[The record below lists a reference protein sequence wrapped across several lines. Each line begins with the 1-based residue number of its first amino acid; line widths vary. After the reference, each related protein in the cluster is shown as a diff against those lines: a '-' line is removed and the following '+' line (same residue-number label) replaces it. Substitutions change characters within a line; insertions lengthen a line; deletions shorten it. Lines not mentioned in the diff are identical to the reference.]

1 MNSKKG
7 ISLVALVV
15 TIIILLI
22 LAGVTVALTIGKDST
37 TTRAIESKIDSRYAT
52 AMDKVKIR
60 ETELGVSKFKDQ
72 DGSTAKEFVESLFDE
87 GILIPLEDS
96 YEPDYSKVY
105 IGKIEEGV
113 YKYTID
119 IIELEDDDI
128 DVGPITFTF
137 NLNGGTINSSPD
149 NEVRVGEKGTTFIM
163 PQNPIKENNIF
174 DGWSPSVPD
183 TFDSTKSFIAKWT
196 PMMNTFTFN
205 LDGGN
210 VDGSGAN
217 QLRSGVYG
225 AEVTKPKNP
234 VKNNFDFNGWSP
246 SVPNKF
252 DGNKTFMAQWKPKTY
267 TITYNLN
274 GGLYHNSAVNPTRKV
289 GYNNMPPEIEPTKS
303 GQTFMGWTPELT
315 VANSNKTYTAVWS
328 IPMVLELKKASLN
341 EEILIPITFSSGQSA
356 LISNNGSVYTQ
367 HSSDYPFITNN
378 VAANT
383 PFTVKV
389 AGRIKGFGYG
399 SYYDESKQLYQL
411 KAWGELGATSYKFS
425 GFSNGVTYGIGS
437 LSGTI
442 PKPTLNSFANFHST
456 ATSSMFYN
464 CINLTGSIPTGLFD
478 NCPNVASFY
487 NTFDGCNSLTG
498 SIPVG
503 LFDKCPNVLTFAYTF
518 SGCNNLIG
526 NIPVGLFDKCPNVTT
541 FNSVFSNC
549 KSLTGSIPT
558 GLFDNCSN
566 VTGFNHSFYN
576 CNSLTGN
583 IPGTL
588 FLNCPKVTDFA
599 NTFHGCNGLTGNIP
613 GNLFLNCTKV
623 TSFIWT
629 FNNCSELTGSIPGT
643 LFANCSEVQNFS
655 HVFSNSSN
663 LTGLSGDLFLNC
675 LKVTSFDN
683 AFSSCYGLTEIPTGL
698 FDNCPNVTT
707 FVYTFFGCNGLTG
720 SIPVGLFD
728 NCPNVTTFAY
738 TFFSCNGLTGS
749 IPVGLFDNCPN
760 TTSFVCTFSGCN
772 SLTGSIPT
780 GLFDNCQNVTSFY
793 WTFYNCNALTGNALP
808 LWNRT
813 GVQGTQC
820 YRFCTLLTGYYDDNV
835 IPAAWK

>member
-274 GGLYHNSAVNPTRKV
+274 GGIYNNSAVNPTRKV

-303 GQTFMGWTPELT
+303 GQTFMGWTPEFT
-315 VANSNKTYTAVWS
+315 VANSNKTYTAMWA
-328 IPMVLELKKASLN
+328 IPMEIIMTKASVN
-341 EEILIPITFSSGQSA
+341 EEILIPLEFGTSQFA
-356 LISNNGSVYTQ
+356 LISNNGGEYIEYNSKHPT
-367 HSSDYPFITNN
+367 ITNT
-378 VAANT
+378 VGAGT
-383 PFTVKV
+383 PFSVKI
-389 AGRIKGFGYG
+389 AGRIKKF
-399 SYYDESKQLYQL
+399 SYSFTSTQHKNQIN
-411 KAWGELGATSYKFS
+411 KIISWGELGTEEYRFS
-425 GFSNGVTYGIGS
+425 GAPPAGGTIVGCLNLT
-437 LSGTI
+437 GTI
-442 PKPTLNSFANFHST
+442 PTPSTNSFINVIILDGV
-456 ATSSMFYN
+456 FYD
-464 CINLTGSIPTGLFD
+464 CSGLTGSIP
-478 NCPNVASFY
+478 
-487 NTFDGCNSLTG
+487 
-498 SIPVG
+498 I
-503 LFDKCPNVLTFAYTF
+503 
-518 SGCNNLIG
+518 
-526 NIPVGLFDKCPNVTT
+526 GLFDKCPNVTT
-541 FNSVFSNC
+541 FFGAFHKCSG
-549 KSLTGSIPT
+549 LTGSIPEGIFDKCPNVT
-558 GLFDNCSN
+558 SFVYAFHNCSGLTGSIPEGLFDNCSHATN
-566 VTGFNHSFYN
+566 FFG
-576 CNSLTGN
+576 
-583 IPGTL
+583 L
-588 FLNCPKVTDFA
+588 FQV
-599 NTFHGCNGLTGNIP
+599 
-613 GNLFLNCTKV
+613 
-623 TSFIWT
+623 
-629 FNNCSELTGSIPGT
+629 CSGLTGSIPAN
-643 LFANCSEVQNFS
+643 LFANCSSAINFTQTFYKCS
-655 HVFSNSSN
+655 G
-663 LTGLSGDLFLNC
+663 LTGSIG
-675 LKVTSFDN
+675 S
-683 AFSSCYGLTEIPTGL
+683 GL
-698 FDNCPNVTT
+698 FNSCLNATT
-707 FVYTFFGCNGLTG
+707 FVSTFVDCNGLTG
-720 SIPVGLFD
+720 SIPANLFANCSSAISFVNTFYNCSGLTGTIPEGLFD
-728 NCPNVTTFAY
+728 HCPNVTTFHR
-738 TFFSCNGLTGS
+738 TFEGCTGLTGVTSGIFNGCLNVVDFTLTFYNCNGLTG
-749 IPVGLFDNCPN
+749 
-760 TTSFVCTFSGCN
+760 
-772 SLTGSIPT
+772 
-780 GLFDNCQNVTSFY
+780 
-793 WTFYNCNALTGNALP
+793 NAP
-808 LWNRT
+808 DLWNRT
-813 GVQGTQC
+813 NVTTYSQC
-820 YRFCTLLTGYYDDNV
+820 FRGCTKLLNYDA
-835 IPAAWK
+835 IPTTWK